1 MLGRYGVNM
10 IGIGDEKARKLC
22 DQKLEKAVVRKLQ
35 CGEML
40 GDLELCTAWIWTYM
54 KVYGEL

>member
-1 MLGRYGVNM
+1 MK
-10 IGIGDEKARKLC
+10 KARKLC
-22 DQKLEKAVVRKLQ
+22 GQKLEKAVVRKLQ

-40 GDLELCTAWIWTYM
+40 SDLELCTACICTYM